1 MKNRLIKTFIMILT
15 IFIMFFIGNNKVK
28 ADDTCYWVSPL
39 TYFDEQGKPM
49 YISSTFEYETE
60 GRGKFGPDAKAITNV
75 NSFILKRGKNWNLG
89 YSVDSSFINTAS
101 GSPLGLKLNNQGDF
115 SLYMIPAGYEYY
127 FNSNFDVKNCS
138 SQKYIKVEAYMTG
151 TSHRFDITESTEQE
165 YIAYLKKGNKK
176 GNLTACSTDEH
187 TKEIYDESCSDGE
200 SDTFWN
206 YMYNNGAMYFI
217 NTNAKQEYPKEKY
230 SELVNE
236 LIKNNNWKKEKLT
249 ARLAALNIDT
259 ADKNIFTYTK
269 AYYDATKNTWAKY
282 YREGENTRISFKV
295 WFKSSGRYI
304 LEENPTLF
312 KEYFKYANDNNAQNN
327 PDYNTI
333 LEILDGMILL
343 EKNDDKKSCLE
354 TNPCAVLCHAGKD
367 AKSFTCSGTA
377 FDQCSAAS
385 EDYKKCSAAYK
396 ACEGVKNQASAYDA
410 CMKVNMGDD
419 LYTKYTD
426 DKQVVSDAVD
436 QEKKDLL
443 NQISAAL
450 SRISEPTLNID
461 FEGYKVKCEDV
472 VIFHDL
478 YIILRIAAPILVIIL
493 GSLDY
498 AKATLASDIDKMEKE
513 KKKFPKRLI
522 LVVLFMIVPVII
534 DIILNLFSSSTNMDI
549 NSNIMYCIIR
559 GS

>member
-15 IFIMFFIGNNKVK
+15 IFIVFFIGNNKVK

-39 TYFDEQGKPM
+39 TYIGSNGKQA
-49 YISSTFEYETE
+49 IINAQFEYETKN
-60 GRGKFGPDAKAITNV
+60 GPSHFGPDVQDRNIPVTSILFKYGKYGHAGFAVEGLSHIPMGLSLNKQGGYNIYLDGTNYFY
-75 NSFILKRGKNWNLG
+75 NFSFDKK
-89 YSVDSSFINTAS
+89 D
-101 GSPLGLKLNNQGDF
+101 
-115 SLYMIPAGYEYY
+115 
-127 FNSNFDVKNCS
+127 CS
-138 SQKYIKVEAYMTG
+138 SQKYIRLTIDTTDAANAG
-151 TSHRFDITESTEQE
+151 TSGFYIQSATENE
-165 YIAYLKKGNKK
+165 YISYLKKSSITHTFYAYTTDNESE
-176 GNLTACSTDEH
+176 NITDST
-187 TKEIYDESCSDGE
+187 
-200 SDTFWN
+200 
-206 YMYNNGAMYFI
+206 YNNQHYESFYDYVKAVKGIYLI
-217 NTNAKQEYPKEKY
+217 NTNMKESYPNERY
-230 SELVNE
+230 NE
-236 LIKNNNWKKEKLT
+236 LIKGLEE
-249 ARLAALNIDT
+249 LAGVKSEDVAKTLNTLNIDT
-259 ADKNIFTYTK
+259 SDKNIITYTK
-269 AYYDATKNTWAKY
+269 AYYDATKASWAKY
-282 YREGENTRISFKV
+282 YRSGLSETTSFKR
-295 WFKSSGRYI
+295 WFRRVSRYI
-304 LEENPTLF
+304 LEENPKLF
-312 KEYFKYANDNNAQNN
+312 KEYFIYINNGNAKNDNN
-327 PDYNTI
+327 YNQVI
-333 LEILDGMILL
+333 SVLDGMIGV
-343 EKNDDKKSCLE
+343 EENNDKSSCLE

-396 ACEGVKNQASAYDA
+396 ACAGVKNQASAYDA

-436 QEKKDLL
+436 QERKDLF
-443 NQISAAL
+443 NQIAEAL
-450 SRISEPTLNID
+450 SRVSEPTLNID

-534 DIILNLFSSSTNMDI
+534 DIILSLFSNSTNMDV